1 MLLLEMSRVISRK
14 SRTIIPR
21 MSLTSGTIEIL
32 LKAELTGMGIEVR
45 SISIEKMPMWI

>member
-1 MLLLEMSRVISRK
+1 
-14 SRTIIPR
+14 

-45 SISIEKMPMWI
+45 SIKSIEKMPMWI